1 MYRGG
6 IMYPQLYINSKVI
19 SGKNCVIENADM
31 LKSFGKK
38 CLIVTSG
45 SAAEKSGALGD
56 VTNALKCCGIEYAIF
71 NKITENPL
79 VSTVIE
85 GGRTARE
92 FGADFIIGIG
102 GGSPLDASKAV
113 AITAANPEYDID
125 GLYGRKIPAKA
136 LPVVLVGTTS
146 GTGSEVTGVS
156 VLTNDKNMQKK
167 SISGA
172 DCYALLVF
180 ADSKYTYSMGYDVTV
195 STALDAFAHGVEGW
209 FSPKC
214 DEIAR
219 TYARI
224 ALPKIYKGLK
234 ALLENKNLPDEEI
247 RDDLYYGSLFAGL
260 ELNIC
265 GAAFPHTV
273 GYVLTENFGIPHGK
287 ACTALMPCLLQKA
300 KNKEYGKFHELL
312 SLLGESERELIEA
325 IKSLTRVNNLGGTD
339 SQVEEWCS
347 RWDDNIKNFKNS
359 PGGFT
364 VEEAKKALMELM

>member
-1 MYRGG
+1 MYSG
-6 IMYPQLYINSKVI
+6 LYINSKVI
-19 SGKNCVIENADM
+19 SGKNCVIENANM
-31 LKSFGKK
+31 IKGFGKK

-45 SAAEKSGALGD
+45 SAAQKSGALDD
-56 VTNALKCCGIEYAIF
+56 VIGALNICNIEYSIF

-79 VSTVIE
+79 VSTVID
-85 GGRTARE
+85 GGSAARD

-102 GGSPLDASKAV
+102 GGSPLDGAKAV
-113 AITAANPEYDID
+113 GITAANPEYDIE

-172 DCYALLVF
+172 DCYAALVF
-180 ADSKYTYSMGYDVTV
+180 ADAKYTYSMGYDTTVT
-195 STALDAFAHGVEGW
+195 TALDAFAHAVEGW

-214 DEIAR
+214 DDIAGV
-219 TYARI
+219 YAQV

-234 ALLENKNLPDEEI
+234 SLVESVDFPDEEI
-247 RDDLYYGSLFAGL
+247 RDELYYGSLFAGL
-260 ELNIC
+260 QLNIC

-273 GYVLTENFGIPHGK
+273 GYVLTENFGVPHGK
-287 ACTALMPCLLQKA
+287 ACTALMPCLLNNA
-300 KNKEYGKFHELL
+300 KRNECEKFHQLL
-312 SLLGESERELIEA
+312 RLLGENEAKVIET
-325 IKSLTRVNNLGGTD
+325 IKVLTDVADLGGTEA
-339 SQVEEWCS
+339 QVDEWCS
-347 RWDDNIKNFKNS
+347 RWDDNVKNFKNS

-364 VEEAKKALMELM
+364 VAEAKKALMELM

>member
-1 MYRGG
+1 
-6 IMYPQLYINSKVI
+6 MYPNLYVNSKVI
-19 SGKNCVIENADM
+19 SGKNCVIDNANM
-31 LKSFGKK
+31 LSAFGEK

-45 SAAEKSGALGD
+45 SAAEKSGALTD
-56 VTNALKCCGIEYAIF
+56 VTNALNICGIEYSVF

-85 GGRTARE
+85 GGKAARD

-113 AITAANPEYDID
+113 GICAANPDFDID
-125 GLYGRKIPAKA
+125 GLYSRKVPAKA

-156 VLTNDKNMQKK
+156 VLTNDKTMQKK
-167 SISGA
+167 SIGGG
-172 DCYALLVF
+172 DCYASLVF
-180 ADSKYTYSMGYDVTV
+180 ADAKYTYSMGYDVTV
-195 STALDAFAHGVEGW
+195 STALDAFAHAVEGW

-214 DEIAR
+214 DEIA
-219 TYARI
+219 TVYARL

-234 ALLENKNLPDEEI
+234 ALAESEELPNEEI
-247 RDDLYYGSLFAGL
+247 RDELYYGSLFAGL

-287 ACTALMPCLLQKA
+287 ACTALMPYFLKRA
-300 KNKEYGKFHELL
+300 KRYNYGKFHELTVV
-312 SLLGESERELIEA
+312 LGENEVKVIET
-325 IKSLTRVNNLGGTD
+325 IKKLTNVKGLGATE
-339 SQVEEWCS
+339 SQIDEWCS
-347 RWDDNIKNFKNS
+347 RWDDNIKNFNNT

-364 VEEAKKALMELM
+364 VVEAKKALSELA

>member
-1 MYRGG
+1 
-6 IMYPQLYINSKVI
+6 MYPQIYVNSKVI
-19 SGKNCVIENADM
+19 SGKNCVIENANM
-31 LKSFGKK
+31 LSGFGKK

-56 VTNALKCCGIEYAIF
+56 VISALNECSIEYSVF

-85 GGRTARE
+85 GGKSARE

-113 AITAANPEYDID
+113 GITAANPEYDID
-125 GLYGRKIPAKA
+125 GLYGRKIPSKA

-172 DCYALLVF
+172 DCYASLVF

-195 STALDAFAHGVEGW
+195 STALDAFAHAVEGW
-209 FSPKC
+209 FSPKR
-214 DEIAR
+214 DEIAT

-224 ALPKIYKGLK
+224 ALPKIYRGLK
-234 ALLENKNLPDEEI
+234 TLLENKNLPDEET
-247 RDDLYYGSLFAGL
+247 RDELYYGSLFAGL

-273 GYVLTENFGIPHGK
+273 GYVLTENFNVPHGK

-300 KNKEYGKFHELL
+300 KRAECEKFHQLL
-312 SLLGESERELIEA
+312 RLLGENEVKVIETVKFLTNVKDLGATESEIA
-325 IKSLTRVNNLGGTD
+325 
-339 SQVEEWCS
+339 EWCS

-364 VEEAKKALMELM
+364 VEEAKKALSELA

>member
-1 MYRGG
+1 
-6 IMYPQLYINSKVI
+6 MYPQLYINSKVI
-19 SGKNCVIENADM
+19 SGKNCVIENAGM
-31 LKSFGKK
+31 LVSFGKK

-45 SAAEKSGALGD
+45 SAAEKSGALAD
-56 VTNALKCCGIEYAIF
+56 VISALKSNNIEYAVF

-85 GGRTARE
+85 GGEAARE
-92 FGADFIIGIG
+92 FGAEFIIGIG

-125 GLYGRKIPAKA
+125 GLYGRKIPSKV

-172 DCYALLVF
+172 DCYAALVF
-180 ADSKYTYSMGYDVTV
+180 ADSKYTYSMGYDTTV
-195 STALDAFAHGVEGW
+195 STALDAFAHAVEGW

-214 DEIAR
+214 DEIA
-219 TYARI
+219 TAYAKI

-234 ALLENKNLPDEEI
+234 ALSESRALPDSEA
-247 RDDLYYGSLFAGL
+247 RDELYYGSLFAGL

-273 GYVLTENFGIPHGK
+273 GYVLTESFRIPHGK
-287 ACTALMPCLLQKA
+287 ACTALMPCFLQKA
-300 KNKEYGKFHELL
+300 KNNSNERFSELL
-312 SLLGESERELIEA
+312 EVLGENEA
-325 IKSLTRVNNLGGTD
+325 QLTETVKALTNVNKLGGTEA
-339 SQVEEWCS
+339 QVDEWCS
-347 RWDDNIKNFKNS
+347 RWDDKVKNFKNS

-364 VEEAKKALMELM
+364 VEEAKKALNELM